1 MTNHAHLEVVRT
13 FPYITIVGCRPIL
26 REGSLTG
33 AVAMDHEAVVDWQ
46 GLRRDFGIPGRNS
59 HNHLALDEG
68 WEIPEDY
75 QS

>member
-1 MTNHAHLEVVRT
+1 
-13 FPYITIVGCRPIL
+13 
-26 REGSLTG
+26 
-33 AVAMDHEAVVDWQ
+33 MDHEAVVDWQ
-46 GLRRDFGIPGRNS
+46 GNRQGLRHSRKS